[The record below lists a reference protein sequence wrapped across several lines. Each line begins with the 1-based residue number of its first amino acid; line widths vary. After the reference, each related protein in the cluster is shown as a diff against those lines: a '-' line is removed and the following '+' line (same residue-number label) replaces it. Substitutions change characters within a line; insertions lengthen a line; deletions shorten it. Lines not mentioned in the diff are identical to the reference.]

1 MRRAKLCI
9 SVLLAL
15 ILLVSVVAFTASAEI
30 APGTGVSVA
39 ETKVTMD
46 DGTKI
51 AETVTVRCVREGANI
66 PPPAPGAEFNFD
78 YGGNSGIRVENDT
91 TGVTYSSGGGWIKW
105 ANVDLKAGVAS
116 WKLCMA
122 SNGANRTFDIRI
134 SKPGEGLNNAVSL
147 GTVAARGLNTGW
159 AARWIRFP
167 NVSGT
172 TANAFIPGV
181 SNHNNYIAPDEDPSW
196 PTIGDSKL
204 DGICDVYFVYPP
216 EATQFLRLSL
226 TLKETPAAPEGPFDG
241 NVVFNASPA
250 GAKIDL
256 QNLVTGAKLTPVTGT
271 NSFNN
276 VPAGSYGYVASA
288 PGYTSKI
295 GTVEVSAAHTIAAPL
310 IQNVLLWAKPA
321 ESNSLNLLSKSWDAL
336 YSTNTNGNP
345 SWSNGSYVQ
354 FISGGTWFKWSGVDL
369 KGGIKSWDS
378 NIASGNAG
386 NYSLEVFVAPTGSTP
401 SGAALP
407 TSATSLG
414 LQTIPVASGGG
425 WGAPGVAATYPAT
438 GELADPVRTGLSDVY
453 VRCGGG
459 DFNLGSVT
467 LNLKPSD
474 VIPAEVYNI
483 SIGAKPSSAAVT
495 VKSLDGATTYKP
507 NADGK
512 TYSLDAGFYKC
523 SATASGH
530 IAKADQVFVVDRSKK
545 VYIVLLPAGGVSNR
559 FEAEAIAAADR
570 PGSTVLVE
578 DVQFSNAAAITLGT
592 GTSNWA
598 TFSGITS
605 EYSGIAEIKIGYSGV
620 TSGYINVKP
629 NNEAPRTFPLDASG
643 VISVYMDVLD
653 GANNIRIS
661 SVPAGFVLDYI
672 DVWSLTTAGSVDPS
686 ETDEPY
692 VWTKNPMIKSIYTA
706 DPEAHAWPTDPD
718 RLMIYPSHDRYPQSG
733 CDRMDMYHVFS
744 TRDLIHLEDEGEIL
758 RRADLG
764 DWAIKNTGLNAAS
777 FMWAPDAAYYDGYY
791 YFYNPVPRNTGSWGS
806 TWETSVVRSIYPDRD
821 FEQIP
826 AEDVDEN
833 PGKPF
838 TGFLR
843 DSGAMDGYAN
853 MYDVAVR
860 VYDDRIYMYNGA
872 SQTLWQGEL
881 KSDMVTVVG
890 GKLQLVST
898 NNQSTANN
906 NGDPGA
912 YRRLPD
918 YHEGPSAFR
927 RNGIY
932 YLIYPGSSGTQAGM
946 SGDSFHYATSDGPL
960 GPWTHRGIFFNPHG
974 TTTSHGSVV
983 EFKGEYYWVYH
994 TGNMLP
1000 NSSDQTRSV
1009 CMDKL
1014 VFDDDQ
1020 VFADGTKGAI
1030 VRFTRTFDG
1039 VDGLDDVEYVAPTGT
1054 KYGPSEVANL
1064 NVSWGSGVTKNKDAA
1079 AENDGWVLSNV
1090 GGSANAAS
1098 AVTLTFN
1105 LEKAQRARLRIHYSV
1120 TSDMPKLN
1128 LTVNGVDHNTV
1139 NFPRTGGRSF
1149 YKDLEYTPRKFQAG
1163 ENTVVLGGAGAATS
1177 AQTGG
1182 SIRINYIEVI
1192 PLDEDEPTG
1201 IEVRNSGNHVSVVNY
1216 AEKDTDPAVTNIFFA
1231 VYNAKGALITIKME
1245 ENVSVDPK
1253 RAKTVIFDVDLSQY
1267 PGCSVKAFAWA
1278 PGTNIPIQLCEYK
1291 EIIMHNEHEFA
1302 K

>member
-1 MRRAKLCI
+1 MRNNKIKMAI
-9 SVLLAL
+9 SVLMAL
-15 ILLVSVVAFTASAEI
+15 VLLCSVTAFIASAEI

-39 ETKVTMD
+39 ATSVTML
-46 DGTKI
+46 DGTQI
-51 AETVTVRCVREGANI
+51 AETVTMRCVREGTNI

-134 SKPGEGLNNAVSL
+134 SKPGEGINNAVSL
-147 GTVAARGLNTGW
+147 GTVAARGLATSW

-172 TANAFIPGV
+172 TANAFIPGI
-181 SNHNNYIAPDEDPSW
+181 SGNNNYIAPDEDPSW

-204 DGICDVYFVYPP
+204 DGICDVYFIYPS

-226 TLKETPAAPEGPFDG
+226 TLKEEPAAPEGPFNG
-241 NVVFNASPA
+241 NLVFNASPA
-250 GAKIDL
+250 SATVAVK
-256 QNLVTGAKLTPVTGT
+256 NLATGAALTPTADGK
-271 NSFNN
+271 SFNN
-276 VPAGSYGYVASA
+276 VAPGTYGYVASA
-288 PGYTSKI
+288 AGYSSKI
-295 GTVEVSAAHTIAAPL
+295 GTVEVTSANTIAAPM
-310 IQNVLLWAKPA
+310 IENVLLWAKPA
-321 ESNSLNLLSKSWDAL
+321 ASNSLNLLSSSWNDL
-336 YSTNTNGNP
+336 YSTNSNGNP

-354 FISGGTWFKWSGVDL
+354 FISSGTWFKWNNVDL
-369 KGGIKSWDS
+369 KGGIASWES

-401 SGAALP
+401 TG
-407 TSATSLG
+407 SAIPATAQSLG

-425 WGAPGVAATYPAT
+425 WGAPGVTARNPAS
-438 GELADPVRTGLSDVY
+438 GDIADPVRTGLSDVY

-459 DFNLGSVT
+459 DFNLSSVT

-474 VIPAEVYNI
+474 VIPAEVYDI
-483 SIGAKPSSAAVT
+483 SIGAKPATAAVT
-495 VKSLDGATTYKP
+495 VKSLDGATTYQPK
-507 NADGK
+507 ADGK
-512 TYSLDAGFYKC
+512 TYSLETGFYKC
-523 SATASGH
+523 SATANGH
-530 IAKADQVFVVDRSKK
+530 IAKADQVFMVDRAKK
-545 VYIVLLPAGGVSNR
+545 VYIVLLPTGGVNNR
-559 FEAEAIAAADR
+559 FEAESIADTNR
-570 PGSTVLVE
+570 PGSVLME
-578 DVQFSNAAAITLGT
+578 NAQYSNGSAITLGGAT
-592 GTSNWA
+592 NNWA
-598 TFSGITS
+598 TFSGIVS

-629 NNEAPRTFPLDASG
+629 NSEAPRTFPLDGSG
-643 VISVYMDVLD
+643 VITVYMDVMD
-653 GANNIRIS
+653 GSNTIRVS

-686 ETDEPY
+686 ESDGLY
-692 VWTKNPMIKSIYTA
+692 VWPKNPVIKSIYTA
-706 DPEAHAWPTDPD
+706 DPEAHVWPTDLD
-718 RLMIYPSHDRYPQSG
+718 TLMLYPSHDRYPQSG

-744 TRDLIHLEDEGEIL
+744 TKDLTHFEDQGEIL

-764 DWAIKNTGLNAAS
+764 SWAIKNTGLNAAS

-826 AEDVDEN
+826 VEDVDEN
-833 PGKPF
+833 PGKPWS
-838 TGFLR
+838 GFIR
-843 DSGAMDGYAN
+843 DSGAMDGYSN

-898 NNQSTANN
+898 NTQSTANN

-983 EFKGEYYWVYH
+983 EFKNEYYWVYH

-1014 VFDDDQ
+1014 VFDDDL

-1030 VRFTRTFDG
+1030 ERFTRTFDG
-1039 VDGLDDVEYVAPTGT
+1039 VPGLDDVEYVKPTGT
-1054 KYGPSEVANL
+1054 KYGPTAEANV
-1064 NVSWGSGVTKNKDAA
+1064 NVTWGSGVTKNKDAA
-1079 AENDGWVLSNV
+1079 ADNDGWILSNV
-1090 GGSANAAS
+1090 GGTANAAS
-1098 AVTLTFN
+1098 AVTLKFN
-1105 LEKAQRARLRIHYSV
+1105 LEKAQRARLRFHYSV

-1128 LTVNGVDHNTV
+1128 LTINGVDYNTV

-1149 YKDLEYTPRKFQAG
+1149 YTDMEFTPRKLQAG
-1163 ENTVVLGGAGAATS
+1163 ENTVVLGGAGAATAS
-1177 AQTGG
+1177 QVGS

-1192 PLDEDEPTG
+1192 PLDEVEPTG
-1201 IEVRNSGNHVSVVNY
+1201 LEIRRSGTHVSLINY
-1216 AEKDTDPAVTNIFFA
+1216 DAKGTDPITTNLFFA
-1231 VYNAKGALITIKME
+1231 VYNAKGALVELKLE
-1245 ENVSVDPK
+1245 ENVSIDPK
-1253 RAKTVIFDVDLSQY
+1253 TSKTVIFDVDLSQY
-1267 PGCSVKAFAWA
+1267 GGCTAKAFAWDPNFVPLQNA
-1278 PGTNIPIQLCEYK
+1278 EYA
-1291 EIIMHNEHEFA
+1291 EIIMHNQNEFA